1 MDIYEEYLKLS
12 KQADILFDNEDFKN
26 SKLKRREAADFRNKN
41 FSKQDWEKL
50 IAQSCSGR
58 AKYEYTRMMKEKF
71 PD

>member
-12 KQADILFDNEDFKN
+12 KQADILFNNDDFEN
-26 SKLKRREAADFRNKN
+26 AELKETEAVNFRNKN

>member
-1 MDIYEEYLKLS
+1 MDIYEEYLKL
-12 KQADILFDNEDFKN
+12 KEQANIFFDNDDFKN
-26 SKLKRREAADFRNKN
+26 ADLKADEAADFRNKN